1 MRLPTRRRPVQGD
14 QTVMRLAQSASGRR
28 SLVLHLVIVL
38 VLLATAQGFDGS
50 THTVNH
56 WIVLVI
62 YAVCSICLGIA
73 DWREAYRG
81 QRLEYGGTDPETSA
95 DPEWLAWTAT
105 LLNAGVALFL
115 VVEHMLVGAVE
126 TGETATA
133 VSRLP
138 AFLLLLQTGLSM
150 RVLHTAV
157 FACLVSL
164 AWGGTILLVLVD
176 PDSALLGPHVTLAE
190 EVPGLLTFMAASLVV
205 IDGVRRLRSAVTTA
219 LRMERERTALARF
232 VPTRVVGDLESPGV
246 EAVRSRHACLFALD
260 LRGFSAFTRAH
271 AQEEVVRALL
281 DVRALTHETVTEHG
295 GIVDKYV
302 GDGILAQFVTGRPQ
316 AQAHAALAC
325 GRAILMR
332 LATLNEERAREGR
345 PILRITMA
353 LHCGEVLVGVFD
365 DGHRAEFTVLGQAM
379 NTLAR
384 IESQAKAQNLR
395 LAVSNTFLQL
405 LGPAVRSELTLTP
418 MPPSD
423 CEDTRDLTLFAVSW
437 PEAQRQPQRVPAAW
451 GSGIGGL

>member
-1 MRLPTRRRPVQGD
+1 MPPSTRRPPRGEP
-14 QTVMRLAQSASGRR
+14 TVMRLVQTASGRR

-38 VLLATAQGFDGS
+38 VLLATAEGFDGS
-50 THTVNH
+50 SHSVDH
-56 WIVLVI
+56 WVVLFV
-62 YAVCSICLGIA
+62 YAICSVCLGLA
-73 DWREAYRG
+73 DWREAHRG
-81 QRLEYGGTDPETSA
+81 RRREYGGTEPESSA
-95 DPEWLAWTAT
+95 DTEWLAWTAT

-115 VVEHMLVGAVE
+115 VVEHMLVGAVATE
-126 TGETATA
+126 ETATA

-157 FACLVSL
+157 FAGLVSV
-164 AWGGTILLVLVD
+164 AWGGTILFAFAY
-176 PDSALLGPHVTLAE
+176 PESALLGPHVTLDE

-219 LRMERERTALARF
+219 LRMERERATLARF
-232 VPTRVVGDLESPGV
+232 VPTRVVGELTSAGL

-260 LRGFSAFTRAH
+260 LRGFSAFTREH

-281 DVRALTHETVTEHG
+281 DVRALTHVAVTEHG

-302 GDGILAQFVTGRPQ
+302 GDGILAQFVVGRPQ

-325 GRAILMR
+325 GRTIVDR
-332 LATLNEERAREGR
+332 LAALNAERAREGR
-345 PILRITMA
+345 PTLRITMA

-384 IESQAKAQNLR
+384 IEARAKVENLT
-395 LAVSNTFLQL
+395 LTASDAFLRL
-405 LGPAVRSELTLTP
+405 LGPAIRSGLTLAA

-423 CEDTRDLTLFAVSW
+423 CRDTRDVVLYAVEW
-437 PEAQRQPQRVPAAW
+437 ANAPAEPALNPAA
-451 GSGIGGL
+451 

>member
-1 MRLPTRRRPVQGD
+1 MPPFTRRPPHGD
-14 QTVMRLAQSASGRR
+14 PTVMRLIQTASGRR

-38 VLLATAQGFDGS
+38 VLLATAKGFDGS
-50 THTVNH
+50 SHTANH
-56 WIVLVI
+56 WIVLVV
-62 YAVCSICLGIA
+62 YAVCSVCLGLA
-73 DWREAYRG
+73 DWREAHRG
-81 QRLEYGGTDPETSA
+81 RRREYGGTDPDKAA
-95 DPEWLAWTAT
+95 DTEWLAWTAT

-126 TGETATA
+126 TEETATA

-157 FACLVSL
+157 FAGLVSL
-164 AWGGTILLVLVD
+164 AWGSTILFAFAY
-176 PDSALLGPHVTLAE
+176 PESALLGPHVTLDE

-219 LRMERERTALARF
+219 LRMERERTTLARF
-232 VPTRVVGDLESPGV
+232 VPTRVVGELASAGL

-260 LRGFSAFTRAH
+260 LRGFSAFTREH

-281 DVRALTHETVTEHG
+281 DVRALTHVAVTEHG

-302 GDGILAQFVTGRPQ
+302 GDGILAQFVVGRPQ

-325 GRAILMR
+325 GRAIVAR
-332 LATLNEERAREGR
+332 LAALNAERAREGR
-345 PILRITMA
+345 PTLRITMA

-384 IESQAKAQNLR
+384 IEARAKAADLTLTASDAFLR
-395 LAVSNTFLQL
+395 L
-405 LGPAVRSELTLTP
+405 LGPAIRSGLTLSA
-418 MPPSD
+418 MPPSE
-423 CEDTRDLTLFAVSW
+423 CRDTRDLALYAVAW
-437 PEAQRQPQRVPAAW
+437 ADAPAETALNPAA
-451 GSGIGGL
+451 